1 MQLKEDKG
9 LRILTPDSEDNV
21 ITDVET
27 ETIRSKIV
35 YLGKNDSID
44 NYKEID
50 KNTPVSYE
58 DDKTTNEDLLS
69 DEQLQQIAEVYS

>member
-27 ETIRSKIV
+27 ETIRSTIV

-50 KNTPVSYE
+50 KNTTVSYE
-58 DDKTTNEDLLS
+58 DDKTTNDDLLS